1 MLFFFFTRCQVDDV
15 IELLESMSKTQ
26 ALEKTMS
33 MIDFAPSSSTSEA
46 QRRSQQAAGGDGGAG
61 FGPNLD
67 VPTVHLGYGAPNSG
81 VGAAVGRGGMA
92 VGAGLGPIA
101 ELTNNTNLGGSGHG
115 GGGGEVAFGRSM
127 SVPAMPTMKRPSS
140 MMLTEYF
147 TSIAEESARG
157 GDKKDEE
164 GDEGVWF

>member
-1 MLFFFFTRCQVDDV
+1 MFFHLCVFQKVDDV

-33 MIDFAPSSSTSEA
+33 MIDFAPSSTEA

-61 FGPNLD
+61 FGLNLD
-67 VPTVHLGYGAPNSG
+67 VPPAMHVGSGAGGPSSG
-81 VGAAVGRGGMA
+81 VGAAVGRSGVA
-92 VGAGLGPIA
+92 AAAGLGPIA
-101 ELTNNTNLGGSGHG
+101 EFTGGMSTNIGGLGSG
-115 GGGGEVAFGRSM
+115 GEAAFGRSM

-147 TSIAEESARG
+147 TSIAEESSRG